1 MCRLW
6 DARHHF
12 LGPRAER
19 NRHQGQGCDAQRPG
33 QRVETETLTPG
44 GGGGS
49 GAVMRPNFFLARAL
63 TAGAKHW
70 LEENIDHQLIIDEAI
85 PIDQRHFD
93 AIFAGLEEAGFK
105 EGIDYEVV

>member
-12 LGPRAER
+12 LGARAER
-19 NRHQGQGCDAQRPG
+19 NRYQGPGCDAQLPG
-33 QRVETETLTPG
+33 QGVETETPTAG
-44 GGGGS
+44 RAGVRG
-49 GAVMRPNFFLARAL
+49 VMRPSFFLARPL
-63 TAGAKHW
+63 TAGARHW
-70 LEENIDHQLIIDEAI
+70 LEENIEYQLIIDEAI